1 MKKLRVCI
9 GSNDGKTVADSHL
22 GDVQDFYVYDIFENS
37 KKVFVDKKTNV
48 FKDFGHSSGGKMK
61 SILQL
66 VEDAEI
72 MSAYQMSPNFK
83 NMAIKT
89 AHQPVVVKEKDFET
103 VLDILCENF
112 DMLLSLVEKRK
123 NGEFSEEIPIFTGK

>member
-9 GSNDGKTVADSHL
+9 GSNDGKTITDSHL
-22 GDVQDFYVYDIFENS
+22 GDVEDFYIYDIFENS
-37 KKVFVDKKTNV
+37 EKVYIDKRTNV

-83 NMAIKT
+83 NMARKT
-89 AHQPVVVKEKDFET
+89 TYQPVVVKEKKFEI
-103 VLDILCENF
+103 VLDILCANF
-112 DMLLSLVEKRK
+112 DMLSVLVEKRK
-123 NGEFSEEIPIFTGK
+123 NGEFIDEIPVFK

>member
-9 GSNDGKTVADSHL
+9 GSNDGKTIADSHL
-22 GDVQDFYVYDIFENS
+22 GDVEDFYIYDIFENS
-37 KKVFVDKKTNV
+37 ENVYIDKRTNV

-83 NMAIKT
+83 NMARKT
-89 AHQPVVVKEKDFET
+89 AYQPVVVKEKKIEI

-112 DMLLSLVEKRK
+112 DMLSVLVEKKK
-123 NGEFSEEIPIFTGK
+123 NGEFIDEIPVFNN